1 MKNKRPYTKSTINPI
16 WLYLASGVTLLL
28 AKAIEEEQPELQ
40 ILLLILG
47 VFLFLAALR
56 AYFKSR

>member
-1 MKNKRPYTKSTINPI
+1 MKNKSPYTKPTIAPI
-16 WLYLASGVTLLL
+16 WLYLASGVVLLL
-28 AKAIEEEQPELQ
+28 AKAVEKEQPELQ

-56 AYFKSR
+56 AYFKTR